1 MTNDLIG
8 QLRELMEDAH
18 QLPWTATS
26 YTDAADG
33 STGWEIQPVDD
44 AESDDPASW
53 EAAERASAALIVAA
67 VNALPELLDTI
78 RTLTDERD
86 AAIRALDAERSSRPK
101 AGLWLVEELSGGR
114 SMRWIA
120 AGDVPDPLPVA
131 QLERHREA
139 MQRAAADALNLGWRS
154 DGQGSQYRILPSAA
168 RLVDALIAAVA
179 AEMEAA

>member
-101 AGLWLVEELSGGR
+101 AGLWLVEERPGGR

-131 QLERHREA
+131 QMERHREV
-139 MQRAAADALNLGWRS
+139 MLRAIAAFDVSWYVDDHGVR
-154 DGQGSQYRILPSAA
+154 YRTLPSAA
-168 RLVDALIAAVA
+168 EIVDAIIAAVS
-179 AEMEAA
+179 AEMDGDA